1 MTQDIRSQEKA
12 DENGNG
18 PKSQGLVNLR
28 GWPLEGWP
36 LALALLGGALT
47 LTLALYFDSARSAVD
62 LWWNRSAYN
71 HGFLILP
78 ISLYLIWDKREALAA
93 MTPRPDRLGL
103 VVIAGFS
110 FAWVLSR
117 SAGIN
122 EGEHFALVGVIEG
135 VVLAVLGRQLFMSML
150 LPMAYL
156 WLMVPTGT
164 VLYPV
169 LQTMAHWLS
178 VLMLELSGIPV
189 FAEGYL
195 IEVPIGLYDV
205 APGCSGLNF
214 ILASLALA
222 PLYGYMMFDG
232 MRKRLIAIAVMLG
245 IAVLAN
251 GIRIYGIIA
260 LAEFTD
266 KRIDIIDDHLLY
278 GWGFFAVIL
287 ALAGYI
293 GSRYADP
300 ERPARS
306 EPYAPAVHVAR
317 SSVITGCIVAMV
329 ALSVFPFYRMA
340 ALSVGS
346 TDGTQVLELSGLAGD
361 AVRAGGDEWLPVY
374 PYATQTRLAKVSRGG
389 VETDIFLAGY
399 SDARAAAE
407 MITSS
412 NALAGTDRYI
422 EAGGFSRT
430 IESAD
435 GRVTWRFVRL
445 RSKGGARLV
454 ARARQVEGVFVTS
467 ALKAKLMQAQATLL
481 WRVTG
486 SGVVLVSVP
495 VTTDFE
501 AATLELEQFLE
512 GADMSGLFGS
522 APSQPAKR

>member
-18 PKSQGLVNLR
+18 PKDPGLANLP

-47 LTLALYFDSARSAVD
+47 LTLALYFESARSAVD

-78 ISLYLIWDKREALAA
+78 IALYLIWDKRAALAA

-135 VVLAVLGRQLFMSML
+135 VVLAVLGRQLFLSML

-178 VLMLELSGIPV
+178 VSMLELSGIPV
-189 FAEGYL
+189 FAEGYF

-222 PLYGYMMFDG
+222 PLYGYMMYDG

-251 GIRIYGIIA
+251 GIRVYGIIA
-260 LAEFTD
+260 LAEITD
-266 KRIDIIDDHLLY
+266 KRIDIIDDHLIY
-278 GWGFFAVIL
+278 GWGFFAAIL
-287 ALAGYI
+287 AVAGYI
-293 GSRYADP
+293 GSRFADP
-300 ERPARS
+300 ERPERS
-306 EPYAPAVHVAR
+306 EPYPPAIHVVR
-317 SSVITGCIVAMV
+317 GSVITGCTVAMV
-329 ALSVFPFYRMA
+329 ALSILPFYRMA
-340 ALSVGS
+340 ALSA
-346 TDGTQVLELSGLAGD
+346 GTTASSLVLDLTGLAEG
-361 AVRAGGDEWLPVY
+361 AVRQGGDDWLPVY
-374 PYATQTRLAKVSRGG
+374 PYATQTRLAKVSRSG
-389 VETDIFLAGY
+389 VEADIFLAGY
-399 SDARAAAE
+399 SNARAAAE
-407 MITSS
+407 MITSG
-412 NALAGTDRYI
+412 NALAGADRYI
-422 EAGGFSRT
+422 ETGSFSRA
-430 IESAD
+430 IESAG
-435 GRVTWRFVRL
+435 GRITWRFVRL
-445 RSKGGARLV
+445 KSRSGARLV
-454 ARARQVEGVFVTS
+454 ARARQVEGTFVAS
-467 ALKAKLMQAQATLL
+467 GLKAKLMQAQAALL

-486 SGVVLVSVP
+486 SGVILVSVP

-501 AATLELEQFLE
+501 AATLELERFLE
-512 GADMSGLFGS
+512 GADLSGLFGS